1 MDNKEDIEG
10 FVMDDSSITRMR
22 KFYNHKKDRT
32 LAAPKDTSVTT
43 NTVLDNNVRILLLNV
58 YNFIYLIYSSLL
70 IMVYLIVWVVV
81 FKMVKKVLLFQ
92 LFKLLMI
99 HMRIGYVLKSISN
112 ILWNL
117 RIKEII

>member
-99 HMRIGYVLKSISN
+99 HMRIGFVLKSINS

>member
-92 LFKLLMI
+92 LFKLLMM
-99 HMRIGYVLKSISN
+99 HMRIGFVLKSINN

>member
-99 HMRIGYVLKSISN
+99 HMRIGFVLKSINN

>member
-43 NTVLDNNVRILLLNV
+43 NTVLDNNVRILLLNG
-58 YNFIYLIYSSLL
+58 FGGSLGCSL
-70 IMVYLIVWVVV
+70 PV
-81 FKMVKKVLLFQ
+81 Q
-92 LFKLLMI
+92 PCFKLAKF
-99 HMRIGYVLKSISN
+99 Y
-112 ILWNL
+112 
-117 RIKEII
+117 

>member
-58 YNFIYLIYSSLL
+58 YIFIYLIYSSLL

-99 HMRIGYVLKSISN
+99 HMRIGFVLKSINN

>member
-81 FKMVKKVLLFQ
+81 FKMVKNVLLFQ

-99 HMRIGYVLKSISN
+99 HMRIGFVLKSINN